1 MPISVASKWQ
11 ARHQRRGEVVR
22 IFDIPTSLVEDA
34 RTNTYT
40 RGSSSKPRYVERLL
54 CSDGFTLVSSVRIL
68 AHSTT
73 QQLNDQTFGP
83 LPQGSQ
89 DISVMPD
96 QTPIYE
102 GTRLIMVQR
111 RAYERSAILR
121 GTGANDLLPLWPV
134 AKISRILQGAAVY
147 TQGIDYQLSNSA
159 VVWVTANKPAAT
171 SLYSIEY
178 SRQPLFQF
186 LGGTERLARVDRYGA
201 LMPQRVTVE
210 QVNDLSDMEH
220 LR

>member
-11 ARHQRRGEVVR
+11 ARHQRRGEIVR
-22 IFDIPTSLVEDA
+22 IFDLPTSTVEDA

-40 RGSSSKPRYVERLL
+40 RGSGNKPRYVERLY
-54 CSDGFTLVSSVRIL
+54 CSDGVTLVSAVRVL

-73 QQLNDQTFGP
+73 QQLGDQTFGP

-89 DISVMPD
+89 DVSVMPE
-96 QTPIYE
+96 QTPIYD
-102 GTRLIMVQR
+102 GTRVLMVQR
-111 RAYERSAILR
+111 RAYEQGAIVR
-121 GTGANDLLPLWPV
+121 GAGANDLLPLWPV
-134 AKISRILQGAAVY
+134 TKITRVLQGAAVY
-147 TQGIDYQLSNSA
+147 TQGVDYQLSNNS
-159 VVWVTANKPAAT
+159 VLWITANKPAAA

-201 LMPQRVTVE
+201 LMPQRVTLE